1 VQSLIKDFDADTGI
15 KNELGHTAIWTA
27 ENNEK
32 EEIVAWLE
40 KEMGIEG
47 EEGMADGEEDA
58 NEHGDQINETIRK
71 LEKVQ
76 VEGQEN
82 GRPVRDEDFVS
93 KKGKGKE

>member
-47 EEGMADGEEDA
+47 EEGMADGE
-58 NEHGDQINETIRK
+58 
-71 LEKVQ
+71 
-76 VEGQEN
+76 
-82 GRPVRDEDFVS
+82 
-93 KKGKGKE
+93 